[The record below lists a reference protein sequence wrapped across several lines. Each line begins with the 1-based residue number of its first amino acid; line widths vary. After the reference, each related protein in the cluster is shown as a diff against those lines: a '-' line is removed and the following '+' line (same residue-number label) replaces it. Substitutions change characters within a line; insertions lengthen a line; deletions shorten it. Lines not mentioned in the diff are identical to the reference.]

1 MSVCQLVASPA
12 RRSKQANAHGDPIS
26 PSPLRCSCSPIY
38 ATPHDILDHNVH
50 VRHARP
56 RGLFKKAG
64 PSAVRLLTAGLD
76 QVTWY
81 GGTFGGTGAALSPP
95 VAPLDI
101 GWNHRRCRISISLL
115 PLELSAVRGKGA
127 AQHKQISDNSSTPA
141 CSHLF
146 SQSMTTFRAKSPVLS
161 KFL

>member
-115 PLELSAVRGKGA
+115 PLELSAVRGRCCPT
-127 AQHKQISDNSSTPA
+127 QTDIRQLINTCLLPSLLSIHDNVQSQIS
-141 CSHLF
+141 
-146 SQSMTTFRAKSPVLS
+146 RAV
-161 KFL
+161 